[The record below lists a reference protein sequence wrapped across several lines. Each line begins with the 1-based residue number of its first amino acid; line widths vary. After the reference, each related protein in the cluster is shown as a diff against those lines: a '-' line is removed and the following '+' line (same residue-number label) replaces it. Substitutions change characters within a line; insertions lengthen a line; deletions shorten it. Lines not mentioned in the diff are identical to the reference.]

1 MIASLSTFY
10 KNINSVFEQLKL
22 LLQLVL
28 TYPITSNEAER
39 SFSKLK
45 LLLAPTRATMRD
57 ARLNHL
63 ALMGAH
69 RNRLARIPTEFIVNK
84 FKEQLRHARLADTVS
99 DHSDEGSF
107 YLFFF
112 HLEFLLKTLTLYLNF
127 IDLMTLRNLSNQ
139 NI

>member
-28 TYPITSNEAER
+28 TYPITSNEAEQ

-45 LLLAPTRATMRD
+45 LLLAPTRATMMD

-69 RNRLARIPTEFIVNK
+69 RNRLAGIPTEFIVKK
-84 FKEQLRHARLADTVS
+84 FKEQPRHARLADTVS

-107 YLFFF
+107 YLFF
-112 HLEFLLKTLTLYLNF
+112 
-127 IDLMTLRNLSNQ
+127 LSFRISFKNPYPLP
-139 NI
+139 